1 MSAHLP
7 RPQESPARKAKI
19 PELSCEACAE
29 RKVRCDKGN
38 PCSTCQATGVVCVP
52 TQRKRLPRGRHVR
65 ENRVNKE
72 NTELRERLAR
82 LESLI
87 ATDHSSSEG
96 SSSTHP
102 LHPATSAPSGVPF
115 GSGPRSD
122 PSSSAVSHLSHP
134 HPHPS
139 PVPSGVTSLASAA
152 AAATATTPSSYP
164 SILSNPPPSTSSSP
178 SSAYPAS
185 LTRTEATK
193 RPASSPPRYLAN
205 AFWHD
210 LVDNVCTPIA
220 LLPVPCT
227 WCLCASTHLLQRL
240 LRRNPTSPN
249 TVHISLPVL
258 FSRVGNLRC

>member
-1 MSAHLP
+1 MSTDLP
-7 RPQESPARKAKI
+7 RPRELPARKAKI
-19 PELSCEACAE
+19 PELSCEACTE

-65 ENRVNKE
+65 ENKVNKE

-87 ATDHSSSEG
+87 ATDHSSS
-96 SSSTHP
+96 SSIY
-102 LHPATSAPSGVPF
+102 PATSAPSGLPF

-122 PSSSAVSHLSHP
+122 PSFSAVS
-134 HPHPS
+134 HPS
-139 PVPSGVTSLASAA
+139 PVPSGVTSLATA
-152 AAATATTPSSYP
+152 AAATTASSYP

-185 LTRTEATK
+185 LTRTEVTK
-193 RPASSPPRYLAN
+193 RPASSPPPPRYLAN

-220 LLPVPCT
+220 LPPVPCT
-227 WCLCASTHLLQRL
+227 WCSCASTHLLQRL
-240 LRRNPTSPN
+240 LRPKSN
-249 TVHISLPVL
+249 
-258 FSRVGNLRC
+258 